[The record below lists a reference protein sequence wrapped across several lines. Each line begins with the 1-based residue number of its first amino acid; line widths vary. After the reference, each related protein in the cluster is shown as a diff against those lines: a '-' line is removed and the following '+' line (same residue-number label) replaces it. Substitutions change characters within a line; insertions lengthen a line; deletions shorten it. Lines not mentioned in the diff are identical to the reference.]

1 MSGGKYFT
9 HCIGVNATYAI
20 ANFEKMIQSLGV
32 PVEVRLSVCTLHKT
46 HNWYYLC
53 CRWHR
58 PRTSCQ
64 ASWRNGFGSR

>member
-53 CRWHR
+53 
-58 PRTSCQ
+58 
-64 ASWRNGFGSR
+64 SR